1 MSDNRILGSLR
12 AEDGRGTVHLE
23 DVYATDIDD
32 LWSAITEPSRL
43 ARWLVTM
50 RGEVST
56 SDWFDVSFTS
66 NWDGKLRIEECH
78 APDHLLLRASDGD
91 GDGETLME
99 AWLTAEG
106 DGTRLVVEERG
117 LVLEDVG
124 YHGSGWQTHLED
136 LASEVAGKTPNP
148 WEPRWREL
156 TPEYL
161 ELAKSL

>member
-1 MSDNRILGSLR
+1 MTDLTILGSVR
-12 AEDGRGTVHLE
+12 KQDGLGTVHLE

-32 LWSAITEPSRL
+32 LWSAITTPERL
-43 ARWLVTM
+43 ARWLVTVN
-50 RGEVST
+50 GDT
-56 SDWFDVSFTS
+56 APGNWFGASFTS
-66 NWDGKLRIEECH
+66 NWDGKLRVDECDAPHHLTLH
-78 APDHLLLRASDGD
+78 AT
-91 GDGETLME
+91 DGESDTVME
-99 AWLTAEG
+99 AWLTTEG

-156 TPEYL
+156 TPTYL
-161 ELAKSL
+161 DLAKNL

>member
-1 MSDNRILGSLR
+1 M
-12 AEDGRGTVHLE
+12 A
-23 DVYATDIDD
+23 
-32 LWSAITEPSRL
+32 AITDRERL
-43 ARWLVTM
+43 ARWLVVIHGD
-50 RGEVST
+50 RPVD
-56 SDWFDVSFTS
+56 DWFDVSFTS
-66 NWDGKLRIEECH
+66 NWDGKLRVEECN
-78 APDHLLLRASDGD
+78 APDHLLLRATDGE
-91 GDGETLME
+91 GETLME

-136 LASEVAGKTPNP
+136 LASEVAGRTPNA

-161 ELAKSL
+161 EMAKSL

>member
-1 MSDNRILGSLR
+1 MTETALLGTLR
-12 AEDGRGTVHLE
+12 KDGALGDVHLE

-32 LWSAITEPSRL
+32 LWSAITDPARL
-43 ARWLVTM
+43 RRWLVDIKGDTTT
-50 RGEVST
+50 G
-56 SDWFDVSFTS
+56 DWFDVSFTS
-66 NWDGKLRIEECH
+66 NWDGRLRIETCE
-78 APDHLLLRASDGD
+78 APHHLVLKASDGESD
-91 GDGETLME
+91 TTME

-136 LASEVAGKTPNP
+136 LASEVAGRTPDP

-161 ELAKSL
+161 ELAKAL